1 MTTRSRGFGARC
13 RSLPPSSRCTRPRAG
28 VRWPPVAESGQGS
41 SGRSSRASGGFTVHL
56 AEELEVYFNEVAH
69 GRPVGFV
76 SSSKWKPPTDIYET
90 DDALVVY
97 MDIAGMRSE
106 DFTVEYVDGVLTIA
120 GERTARR
127 HEGKPHYHAME
138 VQVGPF
144 ERRFRLPVPVDSES
158 IKASYEHGFLEVR
171 LAKLSARLSGPQS
184 VRVQ

>member
-1 MTTRSRGFGARC
+1 MTTRSRGCGAKCGSSR
-13 RSLPPSSRCTRPRAG
+13 PSSRCTRPRPG
-28 VRWPPVAESGQGS
+28 LRWPAMAESGQGS
-41 SGRSSRASGGFTVHL
+41 SGRASRASGGFTVHL
-56 AEELEVYFNEVAH
+56 AEELEVYFKEVAH

-90 DDALVVY
+90 DDALEIY

-127 HEGKPHYHAME
+127 QEGKPHYHAME

-144 ERRFRLPVPVDSES
+144 ERRFRLPVPVDPES
-158 IKASYEHGFLEVR
+158 IRAIYEQGFLEVR
-171 LAKLSARLSGPQS
+171 LANLPTRLSGPQS